1 MKRFLVGALSA
12 VAAVVMVM
20 GSVYGADAGSE
31 ADPLVSKSYVDDK
44 IEQVMAKIGTGSS
57 TGTTSSSTAV
67 ATFTPVS
74 VAVGKTIIGGEGT
87 EMILRAGKA
96 NVVISGSEGIT
107 DATTGQALYNGHKAT
122 LNHLTIIPRNDGRGF
137 SVTEAAWFL
146 VKGSYTIK

>member
-1 MKRFLVGALSA
+1 MKRFLVGSLSA
-12 VAAVVMVM
+12 IAAVVMVM

-57 TGTTSSSTAV
+57 SGTTSSATA

-74 VAVGKTIIGGEGT
+74 VAVGKIIVGGEGT

-96 NVVISGSEGIT
+96 NIVISGSEGIT

-137 SVTEAAWFL
+137 KVTEAAWFL

>member
-87 EMILRAGKA
+87 EMILRAG
-96 NVVISGSEGIT
+96 
-107 DATTGQALYNGHKAT
+107 
-122 LNHLTIIPRNDGRGF
+122 
-137 SVTEAAWFL
+137 
-146 VKGSYTIK
+146 

>member
-1 MKRFLVGALSA
+1 MKRFLVGSLSA
-12 VAAVVMVM
+12 IAAVVMVM

-31 ADPLVSKSYVDDK
+31 TDPLVSKSYVDDK

-57 TGTTSSSTAV
+57 SGTTSSATA

-74 VAVGKTIIGGEGT
+74 VAVGKTIVGGEGT

-137 SVTEAAWFL
+137 KVTEAAWFL